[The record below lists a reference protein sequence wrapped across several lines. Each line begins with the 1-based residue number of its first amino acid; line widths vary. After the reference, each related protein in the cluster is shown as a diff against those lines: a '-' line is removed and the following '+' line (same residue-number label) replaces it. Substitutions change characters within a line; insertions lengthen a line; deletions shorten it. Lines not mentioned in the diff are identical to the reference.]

1 MSATLLLNGVFAAP
15 KVHIYGGYTPIRNIS
30 DLHVQELGEFS
41 MTVYNSQAGRNLKF
55 LKVISDET
63 QVVDGINYRLVI
75 LVIEGIIV
83 VPPMKY
89 EAVVYEERDLS
100 SYKPL
105 HV

>member
-1 MSATLLLNGVFAAP
+1 MSVALLLLNGVSAAP
-15 KVHIYGGYTPIRNIS
+15 KDHIYDTPIRNIS
-30 DLHVQELGEFS
+30 DPHVQELGEFAA
-41 MTVYNSQAGRNLKF
+41 TVYNSQAGRNLKF
-55 LKVISDET
+55 LKVISGET

-75 LVIEGIIV
+75 LVIEGIVV

-89 EAVVYEERDLS
+89 EAFVYEKRDLS